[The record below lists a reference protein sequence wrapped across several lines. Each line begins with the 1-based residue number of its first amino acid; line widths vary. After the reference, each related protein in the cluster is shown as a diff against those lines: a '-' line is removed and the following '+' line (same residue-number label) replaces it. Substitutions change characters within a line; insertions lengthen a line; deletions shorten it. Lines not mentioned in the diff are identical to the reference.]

1 MVSVQ
6 VLRRSLS
13 NIRDCSTAGS
23 ESNGPTD
30 FASGHRG
37 AVAPAVVDTVRRP
50 SAATT
55 TSEHATVGRPARIA
69 RRPLNHPVPE
79 HPIPSRAVDHDDETP
94 SRPER
99 RSGSLDSKRPP
110 TRKHSA
116 FHGLSA
122 SALLAESTGTF
133 QMFFFT
139 CRVVHPSVRLSVC
152 SVGILTVT
160 H

>member
-1 MVSVQ
+1 LCRGVEQ

-23 ESNGPTD
+23 ESNGPTE

-37 AVAPAVVDTVRRP
+37 AAVAPVVAGADDAARRP
-50 SAATT
+50 SVATTAGEHAAT
-55 TSEHATVGRPARIA
+55 AVGRPARIA

-79 HPIPSRAVDHDDETP
+79 HPVPSRAADDRGDEMP

-122 SALLAESTGTF
+122 SALLAESTGA
-133 QMFFFT
+133 
-139 CRVVHPSVRLSVC
+139 L
-152 SVGILTVT
+152 
-160 H
+160 

>member
-1 MVSVQ
+1 MEQ

-23 ESNGPTD
+23 ESNGPTE
-30 FASGHRG
+30 FTSGHRG
-37 AVAPAVVDTVRRP
+37 AVAPVVAGADDAARRP

-55 TSEHATVGRPARIA
+55 AGEHAATAGRPARIA

-79 HPIPSRAVDHDDETP
+79 HPVPSRAADRCDEVP

-122 SALLAESTGTF
+122 SALLAESTGA
-133 QMFFFT
+133 
-139 CRVVHPSVRLSVC
+139 R
-152 SVGILTVT
+152 
-160 H
+160 